1 MLLRYTFLS
10 ISYVCIRTLY
20 QARETQSVESIC
32 EIACVFIYKRSQLIM
47 YVHTCACC
55 VLVCSLSAYTTV
67 TSNRFQNNIRIGLQE
82 SRRFQLQRDILL
94 LSINLHTVKNVNY
107 ISLDLNIYAC
117 LTIYPIGY
125 VRRYYPTEVP
135 ILQDFAVLST
145 TEHRT
150 RWQTHSVWNRR
161 HRTIAPSNTPI
172 DRRQTALFNISHK
185 LSKKKNTLN
194 GYAG

>member
-1 MLLRYTFLS
+1 ML
-10 ISYVCIRTLY
+10 RTCMFTV
-20 QARETQSVESIC
+20 RINNT
-32 EIACVFIYKRSQLIM
+32 
-47 YVHTCACC
+47 
-55 VLVCSLSAYTTV
+55 TTV

-125 VRRYYPTEVP
+125 VRRYYPTKVS
-135 ILQDFAVLST
+135 ILQDFAVFST
-145 TEHRT
+145 TENRT
-150 RWQTHSVWNRR
+150 RWQTHSVWTRR
-161 HRTIAPSNTPI
+161 YRTIAPSNTPI

-185 LSKKKNTLN
+185 LSKKKYTLN